1 MKFYK
6 LGLEFNLCVIVS
18 MLNEQQLLEKYG
30 EIIKEEVNVKE
41 I

>member
-1 MKFYK
+1 
-6 LGLEFNLCVIVS
+6 

-30 EIIKEEVNVKE
+30 EIIKEEVNAKE

>member
-1 MKFYK
+1 
-6 LGLEFNLCVIVS
+6 

-30 EIIKEEVNVKE
+30 EIIKEEVNIKE

>member
-1 MKFYK
+1 
-6 LGLEFNLCVIVS
+6 

>member
-1 MKFYK
+1 M
-6 LGLEFNLCVIVS
+6 I
-18 MLNEQQLLEKYG
+18 NEQQLLEKYG